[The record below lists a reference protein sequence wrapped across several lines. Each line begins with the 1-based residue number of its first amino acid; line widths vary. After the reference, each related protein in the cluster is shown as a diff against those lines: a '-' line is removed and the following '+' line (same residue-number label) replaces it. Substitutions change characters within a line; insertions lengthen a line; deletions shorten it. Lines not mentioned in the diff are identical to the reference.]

1 MVEKTV
7 GSGSQYLV
15 VTRDDSGAFLDGA
28 KNYRL
33 HLPPN
38 VPVKLFWSVVVYD
51 ALSRSEL
58 QNGQKFPSIS
68 QYTGPV
74 PNPDGSMDIYFGQQA
89 PSGKEKNWI
98 RTVSGRG

>member
-38 VPVKLFWSVVVYD
+38 VPVKLFWSVVV
-51 ALSRSEL
+51 
-58 QNGQKFPSIS
+58 
-68 QYTGPV
+68 
-74 PNPDGSMDIYFGQQA
+74 
-89 PSGKEKNWI
+89 
-98 RTVSGRG
+98 